1 MVRFLVDEST
11 GRGVADRLHRLGG
24 DVVFVPDVLPQADDA
39 AILKLAARE
48 QRIVVTNDKDF
59 GELVF
64 RSGQAY
70 AGVVLLRLAD
80 ENRAHRMRLISEV
93 YSRHQHQLAGAFT
106 VATEQTI
113 RIRSRS

>member
-1 MVRFLVDEST
+1 MLRFLVDEST
-11 GRGVADRLHRLGG
+11 GRGVADQLHHLGG
-24 DVVFVPDVLPQADDA
+24 DVLFVPDVLPHADDA
-39 AILKLAARE
+39 TILKLAAHD

-64 RSGQAY
+64 RSGRAH

-80 ENRAHRMRLISEV
+80 ESHPNRVRLINEV
-93 YSRHQHQLAGAFT
+93 YARHQHQLAGAFT

-113 RIRSRS
+113 RIRSRG